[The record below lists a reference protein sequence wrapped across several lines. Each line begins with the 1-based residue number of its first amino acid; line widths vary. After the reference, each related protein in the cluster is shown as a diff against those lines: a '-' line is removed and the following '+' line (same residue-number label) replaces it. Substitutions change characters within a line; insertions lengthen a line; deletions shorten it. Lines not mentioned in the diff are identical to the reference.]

1 VSFIDKAIRRR
12 SSGLWRRREFA
23 AADHVY
29 HIVIGGR
36 ENSLMRLPLG
46 SVVFRVAAE
55 APCTIS
61 AVRPRRVA
69 WLAGL
74 DETSEKPDEARD

>member
-1 VSFIDKAIRRR
+1 
-12 SSGLWRRREFA
+12 
-23 AADHVY
+23 
-29 HIVIGGR
+29 
-36 ENSLMRLPLG
+36 MRLPLG